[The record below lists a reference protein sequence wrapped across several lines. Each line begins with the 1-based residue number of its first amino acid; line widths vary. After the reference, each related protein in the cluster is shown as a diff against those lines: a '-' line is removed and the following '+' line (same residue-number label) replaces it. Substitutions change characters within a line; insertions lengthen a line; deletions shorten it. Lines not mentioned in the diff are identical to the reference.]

1 VSICAHSDGRR
12 TVFSV
17 SAAVIPIVHDNVVV
31 EPIVDS
37 LMTMATTSIVGSP
50 MAEINEEDELI
61 FQEPIANHE
70 KEQQQ
75 HPIQDVTHDEPP
87 RRSQRARRSAISDDY
102 EVYVSE

>member
-17 SAAVIPIVHDNVVV
+17 SAAVIPIVHGNVVV

-75 HPIQDVTHDEPP
+75 PPIRDVTHDEPS